1 MLQLY
6 KCIYRTAEATDK
18 ERRRCTE
25 RGRLLLTREHLK
37 KKKHLKIYLSLI

>member
-6 KCIYRTAEATDK
+6 KCIYRTAGATDK
-18 ERRRCTE
+18 REGDAQKE

-37 KKKHLKIYLSLI
+37 KKKNT